1 MTTLFDE
8 LIQARSRGARVRALF
23 DKQWGYVERA
33 YVDYEDRGE
42 HWRLEVEEFRSTTE
56 APDSEAEAAEKRQ
69 FKKADQ
75 P

>member
-1 MTTLFDE
+1 
-8 LIQARSRGARVRALF
+8 
-23 DKQWGYVERA
+23 
-33 YVDYEDRGE
+33 
-42 HWRLEVEEFRSTTE
+42 LEVEEFRSTTE